1 MSAEAAIGRW
11 TAYVVHPQ
19 AAWRRLRPR
28 GRALL
33 VGTYVG
39 AGYVGALIALIAI
52 T

>member
-1 MSAEAAIGRW
+1 MSLDTALGRW

-33 VGTYVG
+33 VGTYAGVG
-39 AGYVGALIALIAI
+39 YLVALVALIAVA
-52 T
+52 